1 MSTSF
6 HVLIFFEAGPGKAE
20 ALSHILTELVAPTRA
35 ESGCRYYEPFS
46 DIEAPEKFTVIEGW
60 DTPEQWQNHLK
71 APHVVK
77 ALTQIKDEDLL
88 TQPFKAQQLR
98 SLA

>member
-6 HVLIFFEAGPGKAE
+6 HVLIFFEAKPGKAV
-20 ALSHILTELVAPTRA
+20 ALGRILTELVVPTRA
-35 ESGCRYYEPFS
+35 EDGCRYYEPFS

-71 APHVVK
+71 APHVSR
-77 ALTQIKDEDLL
+77 ALTEIKDEDIL
-88 TQPFKAQQLR
+88 TEPFKAQQLR

>member
-1 MSTSF
+1 MATPF
-6 HVLIFFEAGPGKAE
+6 HVLIFFEARPGKGE
-20 ALSHILTELVAPTRA
+20 ALGRILTELIAPTRA
-35 ESGCRYYEPFS
+35 EHGCRYYEPFS
-46 DIEAPEKFTVIEGW
+46 DVEAPEKFTVIEGW

-71 APHVVK
+71 ATHVAK